1 MKKTDVEE
9 KIMKEI
15 LKSCSLYERSIV
27 RIFNKEF
34 VKIYKKG
41 FQDGF
46 NWNNK
51 EIENFQN
58 NMYNIKKCVYFVYN
72 VVIFNIADGTL

>member
-51 EIENFQN
+51 EIENF
-58 NMYNIKKCVYFVYN
+58 
-72 VVIFNIADGTL
+72 